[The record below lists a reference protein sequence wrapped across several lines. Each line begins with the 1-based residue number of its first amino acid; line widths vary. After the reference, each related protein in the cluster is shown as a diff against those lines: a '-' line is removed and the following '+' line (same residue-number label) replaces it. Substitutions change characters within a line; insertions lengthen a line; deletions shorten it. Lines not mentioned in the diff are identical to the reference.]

1 VLQRLA
7 EEPSVADSTDNPVF
21 EPVPSPRVML
31 LAPRVGPTTTGMVIV
46 TTSVEIPV
54 SLTAQVTAHAWNH
67 VVRAILAVV
76 MPGSIAGGFPWDPK
90 SAMNPARH
98 LAEGQP
104 LLDLTAGTAEVSMSF
119 QAPEPGTYPAFYLDE
134 FIQAA
139 SRRLPPRTD
148 RGGRLRYG
156 CAPLGDIIIK

>member
-1 VLQRLA
+1 MSNSA
-7 EEPSVADSTDNPVF
+7 DNPEF
-21 EPVPSPRVML
+21 ELVPSPRVML
-31 LAPRVGPTTTGMVIV
+31 LAPRLGPTTTGMVIA
-46 TTSVEIPV
+46 TTSVGKPV

-76 MPGSIAGGFPWDPK
+76 MPGSVAGGFPWDPK

-104 LLDLTAGTAEVSMSF
+104 LLDFNAGTAEVSMSF
-119 QAPEPGTYPAFYLDE
+119 QAPEPGTYPVFYLDE

-148 RGGRLRYG
+148 SGGRLRYG
-156 CAPLGDIIIK
+156 CAPLGDIIVR